1 MHREYICNKC
11 YKSVDIDGNRIV
23 CGPADDSYCDCVHN
37 DDPYEN
43 EMAGW
48 PCDWCK
54 NKTCPMVLHEV
65 LYIDKKLPHPIQ
77 VEIQL
82 SVKYRPGSEGF
93 IEAQNNFTSLNNN

>member
-54 NKTCPMVLHEV
+54 N
-65 LYIDKKLPHPIQ
+65 
-77 VEIQL
+77 
-82 SVKYRPGSEGF
+82 
-93 IEAQNNFTSLNNN
+93 N